1 MIPERIMSDKKSCLF
16 SLIRWSVLVLFL
28 LVADRISYSSY
39 RGGNIMAGS
48 FSFSVVDHPTVL
60 SSNALPD
67 SSVSSGFLQYLSER
81 SNNANKKPT
90 SVFAHFP
97 EYRMVSIY
105 GGDSM
110 HQMLLPAFLAKKYQ
124 QENGYDAYN
133 RDELSIVLPGK
144 KPPEKTPQR
153 NVTATNHQ
161 GALKIMGEGILN
173 NEELRDFVLAHN
185 DSIDTAYVEK
195 LVKIY
200 IEEATRE
207 GVNHDVAFVQMCHET
222 DFLKYTGVVHPD
234 QKNFCGLGTVN
245 DDTPGEYFETVEKG
259 IRAHIQHLKAYASK
273 QELKHELVD
282 NRFYFVQR
290 GIAPVVE
297 ELTGRW
303 ATDPD
308 YDRKIKKLF
317 KRLEANTERQL
328 IRLSI

>member
-1 MIPERIMSDKKSCLF
+1 MGDGLRERVLAIV
-16 SLIRWSVLVLFL
+16 SLIAQYFLEDRDLTSEGDLVDEL
-28 LVADRISYSSY
+28 
-39 RGGNIMAGS
+39 M
-48 FSFSVVDHPTVL
+48 
-60 SSNALPD
+60 
-67 SSVSSGFLQYLSER
+67 SSGFESDEIDAAFSWMENQALHSPAQTELLH
-81 SNNANKKPT
+81 PMT
-90 SVFAHFP
+90 SYRVFTDEEKRVLDVEA
-97 EYRMVSIY
+97 R
-105 GGDSM
+105 G
-110 HQMLLPAFLAKKYQ
+110 FLARL
-124 QENGYDAYN
+124 
-133 RDELSIVLPGK
+133 RD
-144 KPPEKTPQR
+144 
-153 NVTATNHQ
+153 
-161 GALKIMGEGILN
+161 MGILN

-303 ATDPD
+303 AADPD